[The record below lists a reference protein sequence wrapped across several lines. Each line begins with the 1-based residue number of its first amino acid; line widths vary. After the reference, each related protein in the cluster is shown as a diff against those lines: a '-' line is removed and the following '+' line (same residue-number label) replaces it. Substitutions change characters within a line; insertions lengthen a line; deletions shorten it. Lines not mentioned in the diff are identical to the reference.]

1 MKTANNTLS
10 ISKAYSYIRTRFMG
24 NVSKERIV
32 NFFTGTPGQYLLLLS
47 AVAME
52 GHSSA
57 GLLLGMIAAIPMPP
71 KPAAL
76 PMNTSISGRYYCN
89 ANITDNG
96 SSNTTEVTLMYNTCT
111 GNIIGLPTNAA
122 RHSFGY
128 NMSRRNI
135 ERSKTGIFYWGA
147 DIRNKNYYRSLSHSL
162 FLLKDGNL
170 ASAKVSKLQG
180 STSYE
185 VRPEDMHTIV
195 VFSKTGIFGNKQDV
209 AKEIAEIAENIDY
222 TEYLVT
228 GGYTA

>member
-1 MKTANNTLS
+1 MKTIKNTLS
-10 ISKAYSYIRTRFMG
+10 INKAYSFIRTRFAG
-24 NVSKERIV
+24 NISKERIA
-32 NFFTGTPGQYLLLLS
+32 NFLTGTPGQYLLLLS

-57 GLLLGMIAAIPMPP
+57 SLMLGMIAAIPMPP
-71 KPAAL
+71 KPAPL
-76 PMNTSISGRYYCN
+76 PMDTSISGRYYCN
-89 ANITDNG
+89 VNITDNG
-96 SSNTTEVTLMYNTCT
+96 NRGSTEVTLMYNTCT

-147 DIRNKNYYRSLSHSL
+147 DIRNKNYYKCLSHSL
-162 FLLKDGNL
+162 FLLRDGSL

-180 STSYE
+180 GTSYE

-195 VFSKTGIFGNKQDV
+195 VFSKTGIFGTRQDV
-209 AKEIAEIAENIDY
+209 ANEIAEIAENIDY
-222 TEYLVT
+222 TEYLGT
-228 GGYTA
+228 AGYTA